1 MNIRFRIL
9 AMLAAIGCCVSQQAM
24 GAEIPASYA
33 KPVGSGNT
41 PGMTVRLLQATTQ
54 EGNTVASAE
63 NRLKGVNAEQITN
76 RFLDAPQVINYS
88 QAYPQPP
95 TPDLGLGDTFAFP
108 GVDQQTDPNYLAAE
122 IVTYLALQ
130 AGTTYR
136 FQIISDDTHSLSVGP
151 IASDVALVLNTDN
164 NPFEFTVA
172 TNGVYPF
179 RLVYQEGTGGA
190 NVQWIEEQTPGV
202 FLLINDPN
210 QPTSIKAYRNN
221 STMLNA
227 VSMVQQPQGISVVA
241 NRTAEFT
248 ASASALSGSIV
259 NTNLFAYQWQLNQ
272 VDIPGATWSVYRTAM
287 LTTADSGGKYR
298 CVITLPGY
306 PPVVSTEATL
316 IVTPDSV
323 APKVTSIA
331 GGANLTTV
339 RITFDEVVD
348 STTASALTSYVVG
361 GGLTLNNV
369 VFDVGSLSS
378 VVLQTSAQSPGAT
391 YTVTIKDVI
400 DPSGNRIVQVVK
412 SFKTLSVDAGFLVQ
426 DYYGNIAGST
436 TSDLVNDTKFQ
447 NGTPDSLR
455 TLYSSE
461 VPASFP
467 NNASAFG
474 TRIFGFVVPPI
485 TGAYTF
491 YVAGYEG
498 VELYLSSN
506 SDPANKTLIATD
518 TDEATGVQGTTGVR
532 EWTKY
537 LAQKSAPQTLTAGV
551 AYYLEGLHK
560 QTGAGAENFGI
571 AWTKPGEAV
580 NTINVIPGKYLAGY
594 ADTNFPATLTI
605 SAQPA
610 DVTLQAGSK
619 ATFTVAATGVSAYGT
634 NVGYQWQ
641 KGGVDIEDAINASY
655 TTPVALVA
663 DSGSKYKC
671 RVMVPGKREV
681 SAEATLTVTPAP
693 PFAVVSAIP
702 LHYPGYSAVTVEFSN
717 PLVDATATNVG
728 NYGIGNGIVI
738 SSAALWDEHTVIL
751 TTTTQMTA
759 GQAYALTIN
768 NVSDRA
774 GNTVAPNT
782 TFAVKQI
789 TPRPQDPGAE
799 GLIVAEVERY
809 DRVLSRYSGSTL
821 SYWTNATTWPGFS
834 GECAMQAFPDAG
846 KNAGSSVA
854 ISPRIDFQ
862 VDCVQTGT
870 LYFWIHGTAPYG
882 GSSDSVFVGLDE
894 VIATR
899 NADPG
904 SSKVIDAFNYDLTYK
919 WGNRNQIEV
928 LTAGLHVVTVWMR
941 EDGFVANK
949 IVLSTDS
956 AYVPSGFGPDDT
968 RLGPLPTVSLAIR
981 RAGNNVV
988 VVWNT
993 ANGTGFALKSSAL
1006 VGAGANWIAVSQPV
1020 ETLGEMS
1027 SVTIPIGGTTQFYRL
1042 EK

>member
-1 MNIRFRIL
+1 MKFVSRIL
-9 AMLAAIGCCVSQQAM
+9 ATLAGIGFCVSQQAS
-24 GAEIPASYA
+24 GAQIPASYA
-33 KPVGSGNT
+33 KPAGSGDT
-41 PGMTVRLLQATTQ
+41 AGMTVRLVQATTQ

-63 NRLKGVNAEQITN
+63 NRLKGVNAEQITG
-76 RFLDAPQVINYS
+76 RFLDAPQVINYN

-95 TPDLGLGDTFAFP
+95 VPDLGLGDTFAFP
-108 GVDQQTDPNYLAAE
+108 GVDLQTDSNYLAAE

-130 AGTTYR
+130 AGTAYR

-151 IASDVALVLNTDN
+151 VASDVALVLNTDN
-164 NPFEFTVA
+164 NPFEFTVEA
-172 TNGVYPF
+172 NGVYPF
-179 RLVYQEGTGGA
+179 RLVYQQGTGGA
-190 NVQWIEEQTPGV
+190 NVQWIEEQAPGV

-210 QPTSIKAYRNN
+210 QPAATKAYRNN

-227 VSMVQQPQGISVVA
+227 VSMVQQPQGVSVVA
-241 NRTAEFT
+241 NRTAEFS

-259 NTNLFAYQWQLNQ
+259 NTNVFAYQWQLNQ

-316 IVTPDSV
+316 TVTPDGV
-323 APKVTSIA
+323 APMVTSVA

-339 RITFDEVVD
+339 KITFDEVVD
-348 STTASALTSYVVG
+348 SATASALTSYVLG

-369 VFDVGSLSS
+369 VFDVNSPSN
-378 VVLQTSAQSPGAT
+378 VVLQTSAQSPGVT
-391 YTVTIKDVI
+391 YTVTIKDVT
-400 DPSGNRIVQVVK
+400 DLSGNTIVQVVK
-412 SFKTLSVDAGFLVQ
+412 SFKTLSIDAGFLVQ
-426 DYYGNIAGST
+426 EYYGDIGGGN
-436 TSDLVNDTKFQ
+436 TSDLVNNAKFQ

-467 NNASAFG
+467 NNPGGFG
-474 TRIFGFVVPPI
+474 TRIFGFVIPPVN
-485 TGAYTF
+485 GAYTF

-518 TDEATGVQGTTGVR
+518 TDDVTGVQGTTGVR

-537 LAQKSAPQTLTAGV
+537 LAQESAPQTLTAGV

-560 QTGAGAENFGI
+560 QAGAGSENFGI

-580 NTINVIPGKYLAGY
+580 STINVIPGKYLAGY

-605 SAQPA
+605 SAQPV
-610 DVTLQAGSK
+610 DVTLEAGSK
-619 ATFTVAATGVSAYGT
+619 ATFTVAVTGVSAYGT

-641 KGGVDIEDAINASY
+641 KAGVDIEDAINASY
-655 TTPVALVA
+655 TTPSALVA

-681 SAEATLTVTPAP
+681 SAQATLTVTPAP
-693 PFAVVSAIP
+693 PFVIVSAIP
-702 LHYPGYSAVTVEFSN
+702 LHYPGYSKATVKFSN
-717 PLVDATATNVG
+717 PLVDATATNVS
-728 NYGIGNGIVI
+728 NYGIGNGVVI

-751 TTTTQMTA
+751 TTSAQMTA
-759 GQAYALTIN
+759 DQAYTVTIN

-774 GNTVAPNT
+774 GNTVPPNT

-789 TPRPQDPGAE
+789 TPRPQDPGVQ

-834 GECAMQAFPDAG
+834 GECAMQALPDAG
-846 KNAGSSVA
+846 KNAGSA
-854 ISPRIDFQ
+854 ITISPRIDFQ
-862 VDCVQTGT
+862 VDCVQTGP

-882 GSSDSVFVGLDE
+882 GSSDSVFMGLDE
-894 VIATR
+894 VIVTR
-899 NADPG
+899 NSDPT
-904 SSKVIDAFNYDLTYK
+904 SSKVIDGFNYDLTYK

-928 LTAGLHVVTVWMR
+928 LTPGLHVVTVWMR

-949 IVLSTDS
+949 IILSTDP

-968 RLGPLPTVSLAIR
+968 RLGPAPAVSLAIR
-981 RAGNNVV
+981 HAGNNVV
-988 VVWNT
+988 VTWNT
-993 ANGTGFALKSSAL
+993 ANGTGFALKTSAV
-1006 VGAGANWIAVSQPV
+1006 VGAGASWTAVPQPV
-1020 ETLGEMS
+1020 ATSGDLS
-1027 SVTIPIGGTTQFYRL
+1027 SVTIPIGGTPQFYRL